1 MRSQSGQSADR
12 THDWRTESVALIG
25 AAGGIGQCIHQQL
38 IDRGATVHSL
48 DITNGFDA
56 TDPHTVHSWFSG
68 HPEIS
73 TVIYAAGV
81 ADSAPLLGDYGVHQL
96 TTLFSANVLGPA
108 IVARAAASS
117 LRAHSGR
124 FVILNSAFSR
134 ITAPGYG
141 AYSSSKAALW
151 MLAEALRPELYPAT
165 VTDCVL
171 GGVKTPIFHRS
182 AERSGRPE
190 AHIVAEKFK
199 RRVARQ
205 QPDIAATRIITA
217 AAGRKHRTCTSVD
230 ARLVILANKIFP
242 RITQQIATAVVG
254 PYPAAQEGQP

>member
-1 MRSQSGQSADR
+1 MRSQSGRSTDR
-12 THDWRTESVALIG
+12 MNDWRTENVALIG
-25 AAGGIGQCIHQQL
+25 AAGGIGQCLHQQL
-38 IDRGATVHSL
+38 VDQGATVHAL
-48 DITNGFDA
+48 DITTGFDA
-56 TDPHTVHSWFSG
+56 TDPHTVHSWFSV

-81 ADSAPLLGDYGVHQL
+81 ADSATLLGDNGTDQL
-96 TTLFSANVLGPA
+96 TTLFSVNVLGPA
-108 IVARAAASS
+108 NVAHAAASS
-117 LRAHSGR
+117 LRAHAGR
-124 FVILNSAFSR
+124 FVLLNSAFSR

-151 MLAEALRPELYPAT
+151 MLAEALRPELSPAT

-190 AHIVAEKFK
+190 AHIVAEKFQ

-205 QPDIAATRIITA
+205 QPAIAAARIITA
-217 AAGRKHRTCTSVD
+217 AAGRKHRTCTSGD
-230 ARLVILANKIFP
+230 ARLVILANKLFP
-242 RITQQIATAVVG
+242 RTTQQIANAVVG
-254 PYPAAQEGQP
+254 PYPATQEGQP